1 LVPGRPAL
9 LEGADSRLAD
19 PLPIPTPQW
28 RIRTTSNI
36 IMTMVTRIMRTG
48 MALDMATIIATAA
61 TATQAT
67 IICTA

>member
-1 LVPGRPAL
+1 
-9 LEGADSRLAD
+9 
-19 PLPIPTPQW
+19 
-28 RIRTTSNI
+28 
-36 IMTMVTRIMRTG
+36 MTMVTRIMRTG

>member
-1 LVPGRPAL
+1 LLPGRPAL
-9 LEGADSRLAD
+9 LEGGDSRLAD
-19 PLPIPTPQW
+19 PLPIHTPQW
-28 RIRTTSNI
+28 RIRTTNI